1 MNIAKSAAKEEL
13 FAMQYTEL
21 DQHAHSQNSPS
32 NISCADCWPPPH
44 ICSRLTRN
52 KGTWPPPGRLLAAS
66 CPVLLHTYNNWA
78 AAGRRRGGSGSSGA
92 SHHGSG
98 VARLRLSTDL
108 YRKCRRLAVCS
119 PRSDTQPLLERIQC
133 LQTTQ
138 FMQNYHYLQR
148 WHYYL
153 TRICFTLHFLL
164 LDNSTGGG
172 RPFALIRDGGI
183 IFPINSSAPAGGS
196 QTSLVVLS
204 RST

>member
-1 MNIAKSAAKEEL
+1 MNIVCCKRRAIRNAIHRTWPTCSFSEQSIKHFLCWLLTSATYLLAVDTKQRHL
-13 FAMQYTEL
+13 A
-21 DQHAHSQNSPS
+21 AP
-32 NISCADCWPPPH
+32 WPPPAQ
-44 ICSRLTRN
+44 CSCILTIIE
-52 KGTWPPPGRLLAAS
+52 LL
-66 CPVLLHTYNNWA
+66 LGGGGA
-78 AAGRRRGGSGSSGA
+78 AAAAAAPHITDR
-92 SHHGSG
+92 
-98 VARLRLSTDL
+98 VWLRLRLSTDL

>member
-52 KGTWPPPGRLLAAS
+52 KGTWPPPAQCSCILTIIELL
-66 CPVLLHTYNNWA
+66 LGGGGA
-78 AAGRRRGGSGSSGA
+78 AAAAAAPHITDR
-92 SHHGSG
+92 
-98 VARLRLSTDL
+98 VWLRLRLSTDL

-153 TRICFTLHFLL
+153 TRICFTLHFRL

>member
-1 MNIAKSAAKEEL
+1 MLSLLQKKSYSQCNTQNLTNMLILRTVHQTFPVLTADL
-13 FAMQYTEL
+13 RHIFARGWHETK
-21 DQHAHSQNSPS
+21 A
-32 NISCADCWPPPH
+32 
-44 ICSRLTRN
+44 
-52 KGTWPPPGRLLAAS
+52 PGRPLAAS